1 MCTGEQNG
9 SGGSLP
15 TQVLGLRQPVKC
27 IFTSDLLE
35 TILPSLLKKMLVSPH
50 FYSLQKNA
58 FKVTGWFL
66 RNCKVAFNHSGEYVQ
81 LYFRL
86 CVLRENFK
94 FVINQEKS

>member
-9 SGGSLP
+9 SGSLP
-15 TQVLGLRQPVKC
+15 TQVSGLRQPVKC

-35 TILPSLLKKMLVSPH
+35 NILPSLLKKMLVSPH

-58 FKVTGWFL
+58 LKVTGWFL
-66 RNCKVAFNHSGEYVQ
+66 RNSKVAFNHSGEYVQ

-86 CVLRENFK
+86 CGLRENFK